1 MKRLLLLGGGHAH
14 ALVLRELRNKPLPGV
29 EVTLATEFPV
39 HTYSGMLPG
48 LIAGHYQESGLQ
60 IDLAR
65 LARESGAILV
75 LDRAAALDPNRRSVH
90 LESGAKLPYDLLS
103 LNLGSVPAGAPPGL
117 GAKPFETFIA
127 RWNSEGMKAKRI
139 AVVGGGAAGV
149 ELAMAMRHRRPDAS
163 VVLVSDK
170 LAFSGRLEERIRAAL
185 SRCGVDLR
193 LGESKADAEFTVWA
207 TGPASQPWLRQSGV
221 AVDEQGFVFVNAS
234 LRSSDPV
241 VFAAG
246 DSATIKESPHP
257 KSGVFAVR
265 HAPVLLE
272 NLRRTLAGEELRTY
286 EPQQK
291 YLALISCGGKYAIAS
306 RGDWTAEGAWV
317 WWWKDWLDRRW
328 VARFSS
334 GG

>member
-1 MKRLLLLGGGHAH
+1 MKQLLLLGGGHAH
-14 ALVLRELRNKPLPGV
+14 ALVLRELGRKPLPGV

-48 LIAGHYQESGLQ
+48 LIAGHYNQTDLQ

-65 LARESGAILV
+65 LAREAGAALL
-75 LDRAAALDPNRRSVH
+75 LDRAVGLDPERRIVRF
-90 LESGAKLPYDLLS
+90 ESGTKLSYDLLS

-127 RWNSEGMKAKRI
+127 RWNDVGMKAKRI
-139 AVVGGGAAGV
+139 AVVGAGAAGV
-149 ELAMAMRHRRPDAS
+149 ELAMAMRYRRPDAS

-185 SRCGVDLR
+185 SRCGVELR
-193 LGESKADAEFTVWA
+193 IGESKADAEFTVWT
-207 TGPASQPWLRQSGV
+207 TGPAAQAWLRQSGL
-221 AVDEQGFVFVNAS
+221 AADENGFVFVTPW
-234 LRSSDPV
+234 LRSVSHAD

-246 DSATIKESPHP
+246 DTATIKESRHP

-272 NLRRTLAGEELRTY
+272 NLSRTLAGEPLRTY
-286 EPQQK
+286 MPQQK
-291 YLALISCGGKYAIAS
+291 QLALISCGAKHAIAS
-306 RGDWTAEGAWV
+306 RGDWTAEGAWA
-317 WWWKDWLDRRW
+317 WWWKDWVDRRW
-328 VARFSS
+328 IARFAV
-334 GG
+334 

>member
-1 MKRLLLLGGGHAH
+1 VTRLLLLGGGHAH
-14 ALVLRELRNKPLPGV
+14 ALVLRELRRKPLPGV

-48 LIAGHYQESGLQ
+48 LIAGHYADSDLQ

-65 LARESGAILV
+65 LAREAGAVVV
-75 LDRAAALDPNRRSVH
+75 LDRAEGLDPERRIVR
-90 LESGAKLPYDLLS
+90 LESGTKLPYDLLS

-117 GAKPFETFIA
+117 GAKPFETFIG
-127 RWNSEGMKAKRI
+127 RWNAEGMKAKKI
-139 AVVGGGAAGV
+139 AVVGAGAAGV

-170 LAFSGRLEERIRAAL
+170 LAFSGSLEERIRAAL
-185 SRCGVDLR
+185 SRCGVELR

-207 TGPASQPWLRQSGV
+207 TGPAAQPWLRQSGL
-221 AVDEQGFVFVNAS
+221 AVDENGFVFVTPWLHSVSHA
-234 LRSSDPV
+234 D

-246 DSATIKESPHP
+246 DTATMKESRHP

-272 NLRRTLAGEELRTY
+272 NLRRTLAGEDLQAY
-286 EPQQK
+286 EPQKKQ
-291 YLALISCGGKYAIAS
+291 LALISCGAKHAIAS
-306 RGDWTAEGAWV
+306 RGHWSTEGSWI
-317 WWWKDWLDRRW
+317 WWWKDWVDRRW
-328 VARFSS
+328 IAGFA
-334 GG
+334 G